1 MPSSPSRRRLLQ
13 VAGGGLVAAPLA
25 YGGWQWLAPR
35 GGGGLASPSTG
46 TTTGKPASDSA
57 NQAYLHVIAHADDSI
72 YFMNPDLEQSIRS
85 GALSVTVCMTSG
97 ESDGRNAPG
106 KSPQFKTMKTDR
118 PGFARARINGLRA
131 ANAMMATGDDN
142 SPWTVEPVELLPG
155 FRSELHYLQSAPHV
169 QLIYMGL
176 CEARYVSVPRPVS
189 LRGLWLGAVKELP
202 TLPGTGSTVR
212 MPRAYTRDQIIDA
225 LVATIARVDPTVI
238 RTLDPT
244 PLHAPRETVAM
255 MSAPTILRGL
265 SYLDHQDHTSSAQF
279 MQAAMERYWGGG
291 KRRPASVSSYIGYPT
306 NYTPPSLDAATT
318 RRTAQLLNAYGWVD
332 RRDCGD
338 AAGCGDLKVGANG
351 LKGGGAGWA
360 RGTRT
365 RTPGTSRWLAPL
377 KDGRLAAFAIL
388 NGAVRC
394 WVEREAGKG
403 PWAGPFDVVG
413 SAGGPLDPQVE
424 VARHP
429 DGTLQLFA
437 TRTVLPFKGRKHH
450 KELVCVLQN
459 GVSPDGA
466 PTFGAWSSLGTPDAA
481 PEKSLE
487 TGYPAVAVSQD
498 GTVHVLARNW
508 AGDIAL
514 RSGKG
519 GKGWGA
525 WQLLDHPPGKEPVH
539 PLVVE
544 GIDALVD
551 TAGRLHVAAPTA
563 QTVLHWVSP
572 APGELP
578 KLSAPTGLTP
588 SGSAVSL
595 VADGKGGALAVY
607 RQAGTAQVAVASPEA
622 APGVSGVAW
631 KVARRT
637 PAGGYG
643 RVSAYRLSGNGG
655 ALVLAARDEQ
665 GRVVPASDASGRQSA
680 GWEAPGVQFVGIPGV
695 TQDAGGR
702 AVLAAL
708 GTDGQLYAARQ
719 SRPGARFG
727 EWAMVG
733 QESAGSRV

>member
-106 KSPQFKTMKTDR
+106 KSPQFKTAKTDR

-291 KRRPASVSSYIGYPT
+291 KRRAASVSSYIGYPT

-365 RTPGTSRWLAPL
+365 RAPGTSRWLAPL
-377 KDGRLAAFAIL
+377 KDGRLAAFAVL

-437 TRTVLPFKGRKHH
+437 TRTVLPFKGQKHH
-450 KELVCVLQN
+450 KELVSALQN
-459 GVSPDGA
+459 GVSPEGA
-466 PTFGAWSSLGTPDAA
+466 PRFGAWSSLGTPDAA

-487 TGYPAVAVSQD
+487 TGYPAIAVSPD

-551 TAGRLHVAAPTA
+551 TSGRLHVAAPTA

-572 APGELP
+572 APGQVP

-665 GRVVPASDASGRQSA
+665 GRVVPASDGSGRQA
-680 GWEAPGVQFVGIPGV
+680 GWEAPGVQFVGIPGMA
-695 TQDAGGR
+695 QDVGGR

-719 SRPGARFG
+719 SRPGAQFG
-727 EWAMVG
+727 EWAAAG

>member
-35 GGGGLASPSTG
+35 GGSGVQGPSTG
-46 TTTGKPASDSA
+46 TTTGKPASAGSG
-57 NQAYLHVIAHADDSI
+57 QAYLHVIAHADDGI

-97 ESDGRNAPG
+97 ESDGRNAAP
-106 KSPQFKTMKTDR
+106 KTPQFKTLPTDR

-131 ANAMMATGDDN
+131 AHALMATGDDN
-142 SPWTVEPVELLPG
+142 SPWSVEPVELLPG
-155 FRSELHYLQSAPHV
+155 FRSELHYLQAAPHC

-189 LRGLWLGAVKELP
+189 MRGLWLGAIEQLP

-212 MPRAYTRDQIIDA
+212 MPRAYTRDQLTDA
-225 LVATIARVDPTVI
+225 LVAAIARVNPTVI

-265 SYLDHQDHTSSAQF
+265 SYLDHQDHTASARF
-279 MQAAMERYWGGG
+279 MQAAMERFWGAG
-291 KRRPASVSSYIGYPT
+291 KGRPASVTNYFGYPT

-332 RRDCGD
+332 HRDCGD
-338 AAGCGDLKVGANG
+338 PSGCGDLKVGPNG
-351 LKGGGAGWA
+351 LKAGGAGWA

-365 RTPGTSRWLAPL
+365 RTPGTSRWVAPL
-377 KDGRLAAFAIL
+377 KDGRLAAFAVL
-388 NGAVRC
+388 SGAVRC
-394 WVEREAGKG
+394 WVERTAGKG

-424 VARHP
+424 VVRHP

-437 TRTVLPFKGRKHH
+437 TRTVLPFKGQKHH
-450 KELVCVLQN
+450 KELVCAVQS
-459 GVSPDGA
+459 GVGADGV
-466 PTFGAWSSLGTPDAA
+466 PKFGAWSSLGTPDASGD
-481 PEKSLE
+481 KSLE
-487 TGYPAVAVSQD
+487 TGYPATAVAPD

-514 RSGKG
+514 RSGAG
-519 GKGWGA
+519 GKDWGP
-525 WQLLDHPPGKEPVH
+525 WQLLDHPPGKQPPH

-544 GIDALVD
+544 GMDALVD
-551 TAGRLHVAAPTA
+551 SAGLLHVVAPVAKTL
-563 QTVLHWVSP
+563 LHWVSA
-572 APGELP
+572 APGEVP

-595 VADGKGGALAVY
+595 VADGRGGVSAVY
-607 RQAGTAQVAVASPEA
+607 RLAGTAQVAMASPKGSGA
-622 APGVSGVAW
+622 AWSVV
-631 KVARRT
+631 RRA
-637 PAGGYG
+637 PIGGYG
-643 RVSAYRLSGNGG
+643 RVSAARFGGSGGS
-655 ALVLAARDEQ
+655 LVLAARDDQ
-665 GRVVPASDASGRQSA
+665 GRVVPSSRESSAPDA
-680 GWEAPGVQFVGIPGV
+680 WEVPGVQFVGIPGAA
-695 TQDAGGR
+695 QDASGR
-702 AVLAAL
+702 GVLTVI
-708 GTDGQLYAARQ
+708 GTDGQLYASRQ
-719 SRPGARFG
+719 TGPGARFG
-727 EWAMVG
+727 EWAVAAKD
-733 QESAGSRV
+733 SVGSRV

>member
-35 GGGGLASPSTG
+35 GGAGVDSPSTG

-106 KSPQFKTMKTDR
+106 KSPQFKSMRTDR

-131 ANAMMATGDDN
+131 ANALMATGDDN

-155 FRSELHYLQSAPHV
+155 FRSELHYLQAAPHV

-189 LRGLWLGAVKELP
+189 MRGLWLGAIKELP
-202 TLPGTGSTVR
+202 TLPGTGSPVR

-225 LVATIARVDPTVI
+225 LAAVIARVNPTVI

-244 PLHAPRETVAM
+244 PMHAPRETVAM

-291 KRRPASVSSYIGYPT
+291 KGRPASVSNYIGYPT
-306 NYTPPSLDAATT
+306 NYTPPSLDAAAT
-318 RRTAQLLNAYGWVD
+318 RRNSQLLNAYGWAD
-332 RRDCGD
+332 HRDCGD
-338 AAGCGDLKVGANG
+338 AAGCGDLKVGPNG

-365 RTPGTSRWLAPL
+365 RTPGTVRWLAPL
-377 KDGRLAAFAIL
+377 KDGRLAAFAVL

-403 PWAGPFDVVG
+403 PWGGPFEAVG

-424 VARHP
+424 VVRLP
-429 DGTLQLFA
+429 DGTLQLFG
-437 TRTVLPFKGRKHH
+437 TRTVLPFKGQKHH
-450 KELVCVLQN
+450 KELVYVLQT
-459 GVSPDGA
+459 GVGADGV
-466 PTFGAWSSLGTPDAA
+466 PKFGAWTSLGAPDTA

-487 TGYPAVAVSQD
+487 TGYPATAVAPD

-508 AGDIAL
+508 AGDIAM

-519 GKGWGA
+519 GKGWGP
-525 WQLLDHPPGKEPVH
+525 WQLLDHPAGKQPPH

-551 TAGRLHVAAPTA
+551 PSGRIHVAAPTA
-563 QTVLHWVSP
+563 KTVLHWVSP

-578 KLSAPTGLTP
+578 RLSTPTGLPP

-607 RQAGTAQVAVASPEA
+607 RGAGTAQVTIA
-622 APGVSGVAW
+622 APGGPSGTSEAAW

-643 RVSAYRLSGNGG
+643 RVSAYRLNGNGA
-655 ALVLAARDEQ
+655 ALVIAARDEQ
-665 GRVVPASDASGRQSA
+665 GRVVPATDSSA
-680 GWEAPGVQFVGIPGV
+680 KQAAWETPGVQFVGIPGMS
-695 TQDAGGR
+695 QDSAGR
-702 AVLAAL
+702 AVLVVL

-719 SRPGARFG
+719 TRPGARFG
-727 EWAMVG
+727 EWSAAA

>member
-35 GGGGLASPSTG
+35 GGSGVQGPSTG
-46 TTTGKPASDSA
+46 TTTGKPASAGSG
-57 NQAYLHVIAHADDSI
+57 QAYLHVIAHADDGI

-97 ESDGRNAPG
+97 ESDGRNAAP
-106 KSPQFKTMKTDR
+106 KTPQFKTLPTDR

-131 ANAMMATGDDN
+131 AHALMATGDDN
-142 SPWTVEPVELLPG
+142 SPWSVEPVELLPG
-155 FRSELHYLQSAPHV
+155 FRSELHYLQAAPHC

-189 LRGLWLGAVKELP
+189 MRGLWLGAIEQLP

-212 MPRAYTRDQIIDA
+212 MPRAYTRDQLTDA
-225 LVATIARVDPTVI
+225 LVAAIARVNPTVI

-265 SYLDHQDHTSSAQF
+265 SYLDHQDHTASARF
-279 MQAAMERYWGGG
+279 MQAAMERFWGAG
-291 KRRPASVSSYIGYPT
+291 KGRPASVTNYFGYPT

-332 RRDCGD
+332 HRDCGD
-338 AAGCGDLKVGANG
+338 PSGCGDLKVGPNG
-351 LKGGGAGWA
+351 LKAGGAGWA

-365 RTPGTSRWLAPL
+365 RTPGTSRWVAPL
-377 KDGRLAAFAIL
+377 KDGRLAAFAVL
-388 NGAVRC
+388 SGAVRC
-394 WVEREAGKG
+394 WVERTAGKG

-437 TRTVLPFKGRKHH
+437 TRTVLPFKGEKHH
-450 KELVCVLQN
+450 KELVCAVQS
-459 GVSPDGA
+459 GVGADGV
-466 PTFGAWSSLGTPDAA
+466 PTFGAWSSLGTPDAGD
-481 PEKSLE
+481 KSLE
-487 TGYPAVAVSQD
+487 TGYPATAVAPD

-514 RSGKG
+514 RSGAG
-519 GKGWGA
+519 GKDWGP
-525 WQLLDHPPGKEPVH
+525 WQLLDHPPGKQPPH

-551 TAGRLHVAAPTA
+551 PAGLLHVVAPIAKTL
-563 QTVLHWVSP
+563 LHWVSA
-572 APGELP
+572 APGEVP

-595 VADGKGGALAVY
+595 VADGRGGVSAVY
-607 RQAGTAQVAVASPEA
+607 RLAGTAQVAMASPKGSGA
-622 APGVSGVAW
+622 AWSVV
-631 KVARRT
+631 RRA
-637 PAGGYG
+637 PIGGYG
-643 RVSAYRLSGNGG
+643 RVSAARLGGSGGG
-655 ALVLAARDEQ
+655 LVLAARDDQ
-665 GRVVPASDASGRQSA
+665 GRVVPSSRESSAPDA
-680 GWEAPGVQFVGIPGV
+680 WEVPGVQFVGIPGAA
-695 TQDAGGR
+695 QDASGR
-702 AVLAAL
+702 GVLTVI
-708 GTDGQLYAARQ
+708 GTDGQLYASRQ
-719 SRPGARFG
+719 TGPGARFG
-727 EWAMVG
+727 EWAVAVAAKD
-733 QESAGSRV
+733 SVGSRV